1 MTLVRIDRANLR
13 DASYIM
19 GNLNTHDALEVC
31 CQLVDDP
38 DMAALA
44 KAALIAG
51 ETRIAYYRDRPVMFF
66 GTTPMTVCCMSAWAV
81 GTPDSWRAINE
92 VSRCFIHELIPDRLD
107 EGFNSMEARA
117 MVTNEPAL
125 KWLISMGG
133 EQLGKPFEYGKGGE
147 MFTLFRWTVAS
158 YRTIR
163 ESRWSE
169 NHVPDDRR

>member
-1 MTLVRIDRANLR
+1 MANLN
-13 DASYIM
+13 D
-19 GNLNTHDALEVC
+19 HDDREVR

-51 ETRIAYYRDRPVMFF
+51 ETRIAYYRTFPAMFF
-66 GTTPMTVCCMSAWAV
+66 GTTPMTVSCMSAWAV
-81 GTPDSWRAINE
+81 GTDDSRRVIPA
-92 VSRCFIHELIPDRLD
+92 VSRCFIDELIPDRLD

-117 MVTNEPAL
+117 MVTNEPAMH
-125 KWLISMGG
+125 WLLSMGG
-133 EQLGKPFEYGKGGE
+133 EQLGKPFLFGKGGE

-169 NHVPDDRR
+169 NHVSRE